1 MVISNV
7 PLLEDGSPGKNNRTF
22 LKSSLFKLLTVYPL
36 KELLE
41 RNKHH
46 ATSRI

>member
-7 PLLEDGSPGKNNRTF
+7 PLLEDGAPGKNKQGFFKKQF
-22 LKSSLFKLLTVYPL
+22 LSSYSVYPL

-41 RNKHH
+41 RNKQY
-46 ATSRI
+46 AK

>member
-1 MVISNV
+1 MVISSV

-22 LKSSLFKLLTVYPL
+22 LKKAVPFKLLTVYPL

-46 ATSRI
+46 AK